1 MYARSVRNG
10 NFGVIW
16 YLLRMLGFPVPAPE
30 VQPSNCDSRKSNK
43 ILRGKSVTNAQN
55 RLIWDFGLN
64 IRAVSIKGTI
74 VSLTMLLKR
83 LGLWSLLALV
93 GVSAVSKG
101 QEAIAEAKVATVEA
115 SKAKAMRP
123 LTVATELVGETKIT
137 GTLVDSTA
145 LQMKTSF
152 GEAQIPL
159 SEIAGVRFAAGDET
173 STTVVMLNGDSITG
187 ATETKFLTVET
198 EWGTAKIN
206 GSSLVSM
213 LFVPGLQWESA
224 NGLNGKRWSLV
235 ETKPTSSLPKPNL
248 SQGTPGLAPFS
259 SSPIGGSAINSINVG
274 R

>member
-1 MYARSVRNG
+1 M
-10 NFGVIW
+10 
-16 YLLRMLGFPVPAPE
+16 
-30 VQPSNCDSRKSNK
+30 
-43 ILRGKSVTNAQN
+43 
-55 RLIWDFGLN
+55 
-64 IRAVSIKGTI
+64 GTK

-83 LGLWSLLALV
+83 LGLLSLLALV
-93 GVSAVSKG
+93 GASAISKG
-101 QEAIAEAKVATVEA
+101 QEAIAEAKVVTPAAEA

-213 LFVPGLQWESA
+213 LFVPGLQWESSK
-224 NGLNGKRWSLV
+224 GLNGKRWSLV
-235 ETKPTSSLPKPNL
+235 EAKPTQTLPKPA
-248 SQGTPGLAPFS
+248 SPQIAPASVPFTS
-259 SSPIGGSAINSINVG
+259 GPFGGSTINNNNVNVG